1 MRIGLIGMSAK
12 PYHAGHHAIVE
23 KAADENEEVK
33 LFVSLTD
40 RARKGE
46 VPIRGS
52 DMLRVWEEHLIP
64 IMPQNVTVELGSSPS
79 PVQKIYQVLAQ
90 AEEVGSEDTF
100 TVYSDPTDTA
110 VCYPDENRIK
120 YFPTLYS
127 KGRPEV
133 ARRLGLDVAAAE
145 RQVVFACE
153 TSPGSLTRG
162 VGTPDVSGTSMR
174 AALASGDRDAF
185 RAGMPR
191 GVDSDAVFDILRSH
205 HVTESVLRAF
215 IRSVL

>member
-64 IMPQNVTVELGSSPS
+64 IMPQNVTVDLGSSPS

-90 AEEVGSEDTF
+90 AEEVGLKDTFEDTF

-110 VCYPDENRIK
+110 VCYPDKNRIK

-127 KGRPEV
+127 KG
-133 ARRLGLDVAAAE
+133 
-145 RQVVFACE
+145 QVVFACE

-191 GVDSDAVFDILRSH
+191 GVDSDAVFDILSPH

>member
-12 PYHAGHHAIVE
+12 PYHAGHHALVV
-23 KAADENEEVK
+23 KAAGENDNVK

-40 RARKGE
+40 RVRKGE

-64 IMPQNVTVELGSSPS
+64 IMPQNVTVDLGSSPS

-90 AEEVGSEDTF
+90 AEEEGSEDTF

-110 VCYPDENRIK
+110 VCYPVKNRIK
-120 YFPTLYS
+120 YFPTLYD
-127 KGRPEV
+127 KG
-133 ARRLGLDVAAAE
+133 
-145 RQVVFACE
+145 QVVFACE
-153 TSPGSLTRG
+153 AAPESLSRG

-174 AALASGDRDAF
+174 AALASGDREAF
-185 RAGMPR
+185 RAGMPP
-191 GVDSDAVFDILRSH
+191 GVDADAVFDTLSPQQM
-205 HVTESVLRAF
+205 TESVLRAF